1 MHVQGETTVPTN
13 ITMFGMSGGKWNLIE
28 IPQSILDLSPTGQLA
43 ALPELMH
50 RYLRKYNDACPFFGM
65 VTGFRFVRLIDYF
78 QFGAD
83 GVLVGQVDKPFRR
96 GVASIS
102 FA

>member
-1 MHVQGETTVPTN
+1 
-13 ITMFGMSGGKWNLIE
+13 
-28 IPQSILDLSPTGQLA
+28 
-43 ALPELMH
+43 
-50 RYLRKYNDACPFFGM
+50 M